1 MLAGGYLAAS
11 AVAWADV
18 TAVDARC
25 VDDRPGQTPE
35 NFVASWRLGDG
46 PTLDAT
52 PYRFGA
58 EDVAFESLTPGL
70 NLRAFWAPP
79 AEDDGPVVIVVHGRG
94 SCRRDAVSLLPAGM
108 LVRNGFGVLVMDL
121 RDHGDS
127 DREDGQWAAGSTSGR
142 TCWAR
147 GSGSGPGAMRQRPS
161 ASTVAR
167 WSRLVAF
174 AMGNEPAVAAGFLD
188 SPYADILSSS
198 TAYAVANDRPAWI
211 VPGALFVGGLISG
224 DDLLGDSPARIFRE
238 ELAGR
243 PVFIVHGDS
252 DDTISVDQGMV
263 LAKAASEGGSPVE
276 PWILPGVEHVQA
288 AFVEPETYQRLLTDF
303 FAGALGGGSGPPAAR
318 DPGEAVNGGARGRDP
333 RCYHRRAMS
342 DRQRFYLTTAIAYA
356 NNAPG
361 LHTVYEV
368 IGADVVARWHRM
380 QGHDTRFLPA
390 PTSTAS
396 TSRSRPRQ
404 RA

>member
-1 MLAGGYLAAS
+1 VRRRSLVVGTGVLAVVFAGGYLAAS
-11 AVAWADV
+11 AVAWADT
-18 TAVDARC
+18 TAVDSRC
-25 VDDRPGQTPE
+25 VEDRPGQTPE
-35 NFVASWRLGDG
+35 NFVASWRLDDG
-46 PTLDAT
+46 PTVDAE

-108 LVRNGFGVLVMDL
+108 LARHGFGVLVMDL

-127 DREDGQWAAGSTSGR
+127 DREDGKWAGGIDEWQDVLGAWQWLRAKGHAAETIGLYGGSMGAGS
-142 TCWAR
+142 
-147 GSGSGPGAMRQRPS
+147 
-161 ASTVAR
+161 
-167 WSRLVAF
+167 VAF

-198 TAYAVANDRPAWI
+198 TAYAVAHDRPAWI

-224 DDLLGDSPARIFRE
+224 DDLLGDSPARMFRE

-252 DDTISVDQGMV
+252 DDTISVDQGIA

-276 PWILPGVEHVQA
+276 PWILPEVEHVQA
-288 AFVEPETYQRLLTDF
+288 AFVEPETYEQRLTDF
-303 FAGALGGGSGPPAAR
+303 FAGALGGG
-318 DPGEAVNGGARGRDP
+318 
-333 RCYHRRAMS
+333 
-342 DRQRFYLTTAIAYA
+342 
-356 NNAPG
+356 
-361 LHTVYEV
+361 
-368 IGADVVARWHRM
+368 
-380 QGHDTRFLPA
+380 
-390 PTSTAS
+390 
-396 TSRSRPRQ
+396 
-404 RA
+404 